1 MSPPYTHVNL
11 QYIHTYKK
19 EGNFVLRIQR
29 CWPIIFKIWISKIKI
44 DEWGKELTATE
55 KDNTIFKSYRMSR
68 LRRRWTEIKQWPKYK
83 IGKHNE
89 IDRIMLFYSFKKKK
103 KSTLTLTWLQ
113 WEKFCQSV
121 DNCKQVQPWVQEIL
135 STVGWKSIMMLH
147 NHR

>member
-1 MSPPYTHVNL
+1 MWVPIPTWIYNT
-11 QYIHTYKK
+11 YIHTKK

-83 IGKHNE
+83 TGKHNE
-89 IDRIMLFYSFKKKK
+89 IDRIMLFYSFFK

-113 WEKFCQSV
+113 WEKLCQSV